1 MPWTTCTTRSPSFR
15 SRKSAPSAPKVRGRR
30 GVLRVWARG
39 PKTSSS
45 EKRASRE
52 CRSTNPA
59 LISPTTR
66 WAWTCAENAASRSG
80 TICAIRLRSSS
91 RRRVCSACADEWH
104 ATITVTPRSRS
115 DSSRRTSG
123 DSAPSSPWWLW
134 ISARRSLVGRQRQ
147 LALLARLGEGT
158 LQRLP
163 QLAPLPFQL
172 QRVVEHPDSVLGQIL
187 GEGRKAARI
196 EPGQDRGE
204 PGREERVVLRRGGEV
219 VDQLAQLARGRLHG
233 VRRRPHGG
241 DRRAPALLV
250 QDDLAGGAERELLQL
265 ARGALRLWIERPD
278 LLHQV
283 AEELQPGR
291 LGIERRPDVEDAAA
305 NRIRAGILDQGDLRV
320 SGSGE
325 HARELVAVLLHLEGD
340 LQAAPVEGGAGEDAA
355 PDRLDRADHDGPLAE
370 MEAEERRHPLL
381 RDEPVRSQPLVGED
395 CVRRDAP
402 HRPLA
407 GKEAQVALQRL
418 GCLLVGVYA
427 DERPLRVLDELGERV
442 PPGSADEPARLHLAD
457 AAADG
462 GEQLGESGRAALRP
476 GRERRSCGCSRFQST
491 RPPPRF
497 FCAGAGGLCNG
508 GNV

>member
-1 MPWTTCTTRSPSFR
+1 M
-15 SRKSAPSAPKVRGRR
+15 
-30 GVLRVWARG
+30 
-39 PKTSSS
+39 
-45 EKRASRE
+45 
-52 CRSTNPA
+52 
-59 LISPTTR
+59 
-66 WAWTCAENAASRSG
+66 
-80 TICAIRLRSSS
+80 
-91 RRRVCSACADEWH
+91 
-104 ATITVTPRSRS
+104 
-115 DSSRRTSG
+115 
-123 DSAPSSPWWLW
+123 
-134 ISARRSLVGRQRQ
+134 LVGRQRQ
-147 LALLARLGEGT
+147 LALLARLGKGIF
-158 LQRLP
+158 QRLP

-172 QRVVEHPDSVLGQIL
+172 QRVVEHPDGVLGQIL
-187 GEGRKAARI
+187 GEGRKAAGI
-196 EPGQDRGE
+196 EPWQDGGK
-204 PGREERVVLRRGGEV
+204 PGGEERIVLRRGGEI
-219 VDQLAQLARGRLHG
+219 VDQLAQLARRRFHR
-233 VRRRPHGG
+233 VRGRPHGG
-241 DRRAPALLV
+241 DRGAPALLV

-305 NRIRAGILDQGDLRV
+305 NRVRAGILDQGDLRV
-320 SGSGE
+320 SGRGE

-340 LQAAPVEGGAGEDAA
+340 LQAAAVESGAGEDAA

-381 RDEPVRSQPLVGED
+381 RDETVRSQPLVGED
-395 CVRRDAP
+395 FVRRDAH

-418 GCLLVGVYA
+418 GCLLVGLYA

-442 PPGSADEPARLHLAD
+442 PPGSAEEPARLHLAD
-457 AAADG
+457 VAADG

-497 FCAGAGGLCNG
+497 FCAGRADFVTAVTFQIKRRAGRVSYVRWSNPVRRGRG
-508 GNV
+508 RG